1 MKKSLL
7 ILSIFIFTTLT
18 ANANDFMSKALDSW
32 IEYSIN
38 DVIAVWGYPK
48 SEKQIAGRNLIYWTN
63 SQYHVSGNQYYVSG
77 GESFCNKIFEVD
89 KKNKIISW
97 QYEGNSCPSFYF
109 TGKGLVNP
117 QNDEWQVKK
126 QIKRELRAERKRLKK
141 EVKLNKE
148 NL

>member
-32 IEYSIN
+32 IGYSID

-63 SQYHVSGNQYYVSG
+63 AELVSASYNPG
-77 GESFCNKIFEVD
+77 
-89 KKNKIISW
+89 
-97 QYEGNSCPSFYF
+97 
-109 TGKGLVNP
+109 VNLIA
-117 QNDEWQVKK
+117 VKP
-126 QIKRELRAERKRLKK
+126 LK
-141 EVKLNKE
+141 
-148 NL
+148 